1 MINFCQIFLSAFL
14 LVNSFAFNLA
24 LSNQDKAKN
33 TSNTKVISEIEAISL
48 AEEFIVKNGYT
59 QTPAIEKSK
68 LTPELYDKLIT
79 FEQVIKLRHNSL
91 KPKAYGLIKK
101 RRTGSGWTIV
111 FTRTPNKEFNPNN
124 GRGVSMNLDG
134 TNILMEPIEFPLNT
148 VDKQLATEEKSTK
161 IEDNLEK

>member
-1 MINFCQIFLSAFL
+1 MFKLYQFFLSTFL
-14 LVNSFAFNLA
+14 LVSSFAFNFA
-24 LSNQDKAKN
+24 LPKQDIAKN

-48 AEEFIVKNGYT
+48 AEEFVVKNGYT
-59 QTPAIEKSK
+59 QIPAAEKSK

-79 FEQVIKLRHNSL
+79 FEQVMKLRHNSL

-101 RRTGSGWTIV
+101 RRTGQGWTVV
-111 FTRTPNKEFNPNN
+111 FTRTPNKEFNPDN

-134 TNILMEPIEFPLNT
+134 TNILMEPVEFPLNA
-148 VDKQLATEEKSTK
+148 VDKQLAAEEKSTK

>member
-1 MINFCQIFLSAFL
+1 MVNFCQIFLSAFL
-14 LVNSFAFNLA
+14 LVNPFVFNLT
-24 LSNQDKAKN
+24 LPKQDIAKN
-33 TSNTKVISEIEAISL
+33 TSNTKVVSETEAISL

-79 FEQVIKLRHNSL
+79 FEQVMKLRHNSL

-101 RRTGSGWTIV
+101 RRTGQGWTIV
-111 FTRTPNKEFNPNN
+111 FTRTPNKEFNPDN

-134 TNILMEPIEFPLNT
+134 TNILMEPVEFPLNT
-148 VDKQLATEEKSTK
+148 VDKQLAAEEKSTK